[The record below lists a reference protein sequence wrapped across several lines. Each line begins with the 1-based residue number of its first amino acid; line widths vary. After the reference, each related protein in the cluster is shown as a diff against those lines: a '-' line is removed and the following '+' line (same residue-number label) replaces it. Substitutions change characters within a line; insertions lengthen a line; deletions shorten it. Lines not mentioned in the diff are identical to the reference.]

1 MKYLEYIPNLWFRFR
16 SVALLFGR
24 KLIYSFSGKDVTVKK
39 FTYDAANNKGLLII
53 RYQCDG
59 LLYTEILSKKYFNL
73 SDTIILN
80 LEKIGNNIP
89 LEVSFIG
96 RRKKMVEKITV
107 DHILQTD
114 FGRFKSEINLK
125 KLEMTDLRLAQSKN
139 TLRYRLNSTAV
150 TIKSPKLKFR

>member
-16 SVALLFGR
+16 AVARIFFR
-24 KLIYSFSGKDVTVKK
+24 KLTYSFSGRDVTVTK
-39 FTYDAANNKGLLII
+39 FTYHAANNKGLLII
-53 RYQCDG
+53 KYQCDG
-59 LLYTEILSKKYFNL
+59 LLYTKILSKKYFKL
-73 SDTIILN
+73 SNTIILN

-89 LEVSFIG
+89 MEVSFIG
-96 RRKKMVEKITV
+96 LRNKVVEKITV
-107 DHILQTD
+107 DYILQTD

-139 TLRYRLNSTAV
+139 TLRYRLNNTAI

>member
-1 MKYLEYIPNLWFRFR
+1 MKSLEYIPSLWFKFR
-16 SVALLFGR
+16 AVAQIFFRKLKYSFFGR
-24 KLIYSFSGKDVTVKK
+24 DLIVNK
-39 FTYDAANNKGLLII
+39 FTYYAANTKGLLII
-53 RYQCDG
+53 KYQCDG
-59 LLYTEILSKKYFNL
+59 LLYTKILSKKYFNL
-73 SDTIILN
+73 SNTIILN
-80 LEKIGNNIP
+80 LEKIGNDIP

-96 RRKKMVEKITV
+96 LRKKVVEKITI

-139 TLRYRLNSTAV
+139 TLRYRLNSAAI

>member
-1 MKYLEYIPNLWFRFR
+1 MKSLEYIPNLWFRIR
-16 SVALLFGR
+16 DVARIFLR
-24 KLIYSFSGKDVTVKK
+24 KLTYSFSGKDVTVTK
-39 FTYDAANNKGLLII
+39 FTYHAANKKGLLII
-53 RYQCDG
+53 KYECDG
-59 LLYTEILSKKYFNL
+59 LLSTEILSKKYLNL
-73 SDTIILN
+73 SNTIILN
-80 LEKIGNNIP
+80 LEKIGNDIP

-96 RRKKMVEKITV
+96 LRKKVVEKITI

-139 TLRYRLNSTAV
+139 TLSYRLNSTAI

>member
-16 SVALLFGR
+16 AVARIFFR
-24 KLIYSFSGKDVTVKK
+24 KLTYSFSGRDVTVKK

-59 LLYTEILSKKYFNL
+59 LLYTEILRKKYFNL
-73 SDTIILN
+73 SNTIILN

-89 LEVSFIG
+89 LEISFIG
-96 RRKKMVEKITV
+96 RRNKVVEKITI
-107 DHILQTD
+107 DDILKTD
-114 FGRFKSEINLK
+114 FERFKTEINLN
-125 KLEMTDLRLAQSKN
+125 KLEMADLSLAQSKN
-139 TLRYRLNSTAV
+139 TLRCRLNNTAI

>member
-1 MKYLEYIPNLWFRFR
+1 MKSLEYIPNLWFRIR
-16 SVALLFGR
+16 DVARIFLR
-24 KLIYSFSGKDVTVKK
+24 KLTYSFSVKDVTVKK
-39 FTYDAANNKGLLII
+39 FTYHAANKKGLLII
-53 RYQCDG
+53 KYECDG

-73 SDTIILN
+73 SNTIILN
-80 LEKIGNNIP
+80 LEKIGNDIP

-96 RRKKMVEKITV
+96 LRKKVVEKITI

-139 TLRYRLNSTAV
+139 TLRYRSNSTAI

>member
-1 MKYLEYIPNLWFRFR
+1 MKSLEYIPNLWFRIR
-16 SVALLFGR
+16 DVARIFLR
-24 KLIYSFSGKDVTVKK
+24 KLTYSFSGKDITVKK
-39 FTYDAANNKGLLII
+39 FTYHAANNKGLLII
-53 RYQCDG
+53 KYECDG

-73 SDTIILN
+73 SNTIILN